1 MYLSIKCFIL
11 IITID
16 YKDYLYRENMDTI
29 RKTYKTLIVIII
41 LVTGIAISAIYMV
54 TIHRIEGIHQE
65 STAAT
70 MVQIKK
76 DFLKDNVDNLI
87 LAMDTRRENLKE
99 YYDAYLVRI
108 QGILAG
114 YQAYSSPEAFLG
126 QTREFFDDPVRRAS
140 FSVLIL
146 DTQGNQPLY
155 QINLPEDFSS
165 MGKEPRTDYLETE
178 MSGYYEKLYGRY
190 RVLVGVP
197 SATIDTA
204 VKEEVYQQIHN
215 SQYSQ
220 DSYIWVNQI
229 INYEGGENYGIR
241 LIHPNLKDTEGSYL
255 STATEDVMGGT
266 PYLTEL
272 EGVRD
277 HGSIFYQYH
286 FKKLNSDMISE
297 KVAYARL
304 YPDYD
309 WIIAMGIHLD
319 DIDAY
324 VEKTLD
330 NSHRAIFGTL
340 ITSLVIIAGLMALAT
355 FTTSRMEKWYFNRS
369 YNRLMK
375 EAYRDSLT
383 GIFNRKAGEQ
393 FLHSSFE
400 KFGLSGVDTAVLILD
415 LDDFK
420 KINDHCGHQRGDE
433 VLIQFAQAV
442 GNSLRSTDVLVR
454 WGGEEFLLI
463 CEGLKSEDTRSFTD
477 KILEAART
485 VTYTCSDDQIQVL
498 TTSIGLSFFHPMDK
512 GPDEAVR
519 RADEAMYEAK
529 AKGKNQASEK

>member
-1 MYLSIKCFIL
+1 MNKV
-11 IITID
+11 
-16 YKDYLYRENMDTI
+16 LYR
-29 RKTYKTLIVIII
+29 
-41 LVTGIAISAIYMV
+41 
-54 TIHRIEGIHQE
+54 
-65 STAAT
+65 
-70 MVQIKK
+70 
-76 DFLKDNVDNLI
+76 
-87 LAMDTRRENLKE
+87 
-99 YYDAYLVRI
+99 
-108 QGILAG
+108 
-114 YQAYSSPEAFLG
+114 
-126 QTREFFDDPVRRAS
+126 
-140 FSVLIL
+140 
-146 DTQGNQPLY
+146 
-155 QINLPEDFSS
+155 INLPEDFPSRNEES
-165 MGKEPRTDYLETE
+165 RKQHLELE
-178 MSGYYEKLYGRY
+178 MSGYFEKLYGRY

-197 SATIDTA
+197 TSSIDTV
-204 VKEEVYQQIHN
+204 VKEEIYHQIHN

-220 DSYIWVNQI
+220 DSYIWINQI
-229 INYEGGENYGIR
+229 VHYEGGENYAIR

-255 STATEDVMGGT
+255 STATKDVAGGT

-286 FKKLNSDMISE
+286 FKKMNSDVISE

-309 WIIAMGIHLD
+309 WVIAMGIHLD

-324 VEKTLD
+324 VAETVSNSHQAIFKTLMV
-330 NSHRAIFGTL
+330 SL
-340 ITSLVIIAGLMALAT
+340 IIIAGLMILAT
-355 FTTSRMEKWYFNRS
+355 FTASRMEKWYYNRS
-369 YNRLMK
+369 YSRLMK

-400 KFGLSGVDTAVLILD
+400 KFGLSGVETAVLILD

-433 VLIQFAQAV
+433 VLIQFTQAV

-463 CEGLKSEDTRSFTD
+463 CEGLKAEDTKGFTD

-485 VTYTCSDDQIQVL
+485 VTYSCSDDQIQVL

-519 RADEAMYEAK
+519 RADEAMYDAK